1 MRERL
6 ESLRARHGRVDVAFA
21 VYERYEEILG
31 GMMAAAVTLS
41 LFLALLP
48 ILLVTSAV
56 VGFLAVK
63 NNDLASSVV
72 DRMGLTGAA
81 ATTVTD
87 AIAAASKSRRVASV
101 VGFAGLLWTGLG
113 AAGAMKSAIDR
124 AWQVQGRGIRDRLT
138 GLVWLVGATVGLGAS
153 IAVTSL
159 VVAVLPR
166 WAAPFALVLA
176 VATAVL
182 AFWWTFR
189 ILAGVDVGWRP
200 HLPGAILAG
209 VGFEALTTVGA
220 WIVPRT
226 VGRSSALYGSLGA
239 VFAILAWMFLFGRLF
254 VFAAVGNV
262 VLYERRKGTVTVGVE
277 VPRVP
282 GAVPVTASRAGAV
295 DEPVT
300 P

>member
-1 MRERL
+1 M
-6 ESLRARHGRVDVAFA
+6 RARYGWLDVAFA

-56 VGFLAVK
+56 IGFLAVK
-63 NNDLASSVV
+63 NNDLASNVV

-101 VGFAGLLWTGLG
+101 LGLAGLLWTGLG
-113 AAGAMKSAIDR
+113 AAGAMKSTIDR

-138 GLVWLVGATVGLGAS
+138 GLVWLVGATVGIGVS
-153 IAVTSL
+153 IAATSL
-159 VVAVLPR
+159 VVAVLPG

-176 VATAVL
+176 VVTAVL

-189 ILAGVDVGWRP
+189 ILARVDVGWRP
-200 HLPGAILAG
+200 HLPGAIFAG
-209 VGFEALTTVGA
+209 VGFEALTTIGA

-262 VLYERRKGTVTVGVE
+262 VLYERRKGTVTVDVE

-282 GAVPVTASRAGAV
+282 GAVPITASRAGAV